1 MEKPKSKTLKIK
13 EFDDLVSGHTLKEV
27 SPPDE
32 AKKDLITAGGKSAMT
47 IQQATA
53 KWFKAAK
60 EQNPSKGFLL
70 DAEKLDPAQ
79 ATGREMLYKGKGKK
93 AKE

>member
-1 MEKPKSKTLKIK
+1 MHKIKSKTLKIK
-13 EFDDLVSGHTLKEV
+13 EFDDLVSSHKLKEV
-27 SPPDE
+27 APPDE
-32 AKKDLITAGGKSAMT
+32 AKRDPMVAGGKSTMT

-60 EQNPSKGFLL
+60 EQNPSKGFLEST
-70 DAEKLDPAQ
+70 DTLDPAHS
-79 ATGREMLYKGKGKK
+79 TGREMLYKGKGKK